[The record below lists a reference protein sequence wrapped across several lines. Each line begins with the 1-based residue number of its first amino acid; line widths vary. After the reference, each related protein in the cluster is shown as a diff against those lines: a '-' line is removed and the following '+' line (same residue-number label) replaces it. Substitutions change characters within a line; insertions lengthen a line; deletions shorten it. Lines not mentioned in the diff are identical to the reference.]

1 MNYTVFEYDIRWASY
16 IHIGIRDYDM
26 NISAYDINVMYDGR
40 LHTKSCAVLEFVIW
54 SN

>member
-26 NISAYDINVMYDGR
+26 NIPAYDINVMYDGR